1 MKPRLYMETT
11 IPSLLTAR
19 PSKQPELLGHQI
31 TTQRWWQERLAHYEV
46 YTSQVVL
53 DEAGRGDPEMAAARL
68 KVLEPFP
75 LLPVTPIVLELEAD
89 FMALGVIPA
98 QAADDALHLALAA
111 SHWMD
116 FLLSW
121 NCKHINNRDLDARY
135 RNVCVR
141 RNLPLPVIATPEELM
156 YSLP

>member
-1 MKPRLYMETT
+1 METT

-31 TTQRWWQERLAHYEV
+31 TTQRWWQERLGLYEI

-53 DEAGRGDPEMAAARL
+53 DEAGRSDPEMAAARL
-68 KVLEPFP
+68 SVLAPFP
-75 LLPVTPIVLELEAD
+75 LLPVTPVVLELGAD
-89 FMALGVIPA
+89 FMALGIIPSA
-98 QAADDALHLALAA
+98 AADDALHLALAA
-111 SHWMD
+111 AHWMD

-135 RNVCVR
+135 RKVCAR

>member
-11 IPSLLTAR
+11 IPSLLKAR

-31 TTQRWWQERLAHYEV
+31 TTQRWWQERLEHYEI

-53 DEAGRGDPEMAAARL
+53 VEAGRGDPEMAAARL
-68 KVLEPFP
+68 NVLAPFP
-75 LLPVTPIVLELEAD
+75 LLPITSIVLELEAD
-89 FMALGVIPA
+89 FMALGIIPPA
-98 QAADDALHLALAA
+98 AADDALHLALAA
-111 SHWMD
+111 AHWMD

-121 NCKHINNRDLDARY
+121 NCKHINNRDLDTRY
-135 RNVCVR
+135 RKVCAR
-141 RNLPLPVIATPEELM
+141 RSLPLPVIATPEELM

>member
-19 PSKQPELLGHQI
+19 PSKQPQLLGRQLA
-31 TTQRWWQERLAHYEV
+31 TRAWWDERLGRYEV

-53 DEAGRGDPEMAAARL
+53 DEASRGDSEMSAARL
-68 KVLEPFP
+68 QALSSFP
-75 LLPVTPIVLELEAD
+75 LLAITPMVLALDLE

-98 QAADDALHLALAA
+98 RAADDALHLALAA
-111 SHWMD
+111 AHRMH

-121 NCKHINNRDLDARY
+121 NCKHINNRELDERY
-135 RNVCVR
+135 RSVCAKFD
-141 RNLPLPVIATPEELM
+141 LPLPVIATPEELM
-156 YSLP
+156 FTMP

>member
-1 MKPRLYMETT
+1 MKPRLYMVTT

-31 TTQRWWQERLAHYEV
+31 TTQRWWQERLNHYEN

-53 DEAGRGDPEMAAARL
+53 DEASRGDPEMAAARL
-68 KVLEPFP
+68 HVLASFP
-75 LLPVTPIVLELEAD
+75 LLPVTSIVLELEAG
-89 FMALGVIPA
+89 FMALGVIPLA
-98 QAADDALHLALAA
+98 AADDALHLAISAA
-111 SHWMD
+111 HWMD

-135 RNVCVR
+135 RKVCAR
-141 RNLPLPVIATPEELM
+141 HNLPLPVIATPEELM
-156 YSLP
+156 HTLP

>member
-31 TTQRWWQERLAHYEV
+31 TTQRWWQERLGHYEI

-68 KVLEPFP
+68 SVLAPFP
-75 LLPVTPIVLELEAD
+75 LLPVTPVVLELEAD
-89 FMALGVIPA
+89 FMALGIIPPA
-98 QAADDALHLALAA
+98 AADDALHLALAA
-111 SHWMD
+111 AHWMD

-135 RNVCVR
+135 RKVCAR